1 MAESISLVGNDVIKL
16 NGRIFND
23 FADGDV
29 AKLTYPNDLANVKT
43 GKNGNSIVSFKNDG
57 RQADFEIRVLLGSSD
72 DKFLNNLFALFKN
85 DPSAFSLL
93 TGEFTKNVG
102 DGSGNVTAVTYI
114 ISGGVPVK
122 LPEPTDNADGDTE
135 QAIAKYLIK
144 FCNTSRS
151 IGN

>member
-1 MAESISLVGNDVIKL
+1 MEIISLVGNDVIKL
-16 NGRIFND
+16 NDRIFSD

-57 RQADFEIRVLLGSSD
+57 RQADFTIRPLLGSSD
-72 DKFLNNLFALFKN
+72 DKFLNKLFNLFKN
-85 DPSAFSLL
+85 DPSAFSLI
-93 TGEFTKNVG
+93 TGEFTKMVG

-114 ISGGVPVK
+114 LSGGTPIK
-122 LPEPTDNADGDTE
+122 FPEPTDNADGDTE
-135 QAIAKYLIK
+135 QAVAQYGLK